1 MVCIFVLGSSPTYS
15 LSTSFEFPDLTQ
27 IPGYSYS
34 ERAFSRQ
41 SDDSTPQATPRAT
54 PRHSLRDSIRAASR
68 HSLIKLSTPGLNK
81 LDKSASM
88 ASNQSLRTSKHDRTD
103 RVIRKKENS
112 GSSKEV
118 SIDENTVTNYDN
130 PVVEIYTHQCQHQS
144 VAEIPVI
151 VAIQGNMRN
160 GVEKIEDNNKKDGS
174 KELSKM
180 ENTDKLDIINGSK
193 EVNQINSGVNKLSES
208 IANGN
213 DVEKIEDNNKKD
225 GSKELSKMENT
236 DKLDIINGSK
246 EVNQINSGINKL
258 SESIANGNDVE
269 KIEDNN
275 KKDGSKELSKME
287 NTDKLDIINGSKEV
301 NQINSGINKL
311 SESIAN
317 GNDVEK
323 IEDNNKKDG
332 SKELSKME
340 NTDKLDIINGS
351 KEVNQIN
358 SGINKLSESIAN
370 GRKEVLDSLLHGIV
384 QNSSQRCQSKTTE
397 INSGHHRFNGQFDS
411 DRNKQTKIASA
422 DRKEVIDNSL
432 HNSAEDANNGTSAIN
447 ENHCSFERHESS
459 SSNLSSTDRNT
470 PTLNPASVIARDLD
484 TQLQETSFH
493 GEEFDPYLPHGTP
506 VSFSSGM
513 SCSSHSVLFMGT
525 NEHFYY
531 VCPQV
536 GNELETTLQNY
547 EQFQL
552 VEECYQK
559 KILPEYILRIIY
571 SRRRNDVNAKD
582 FIRSLPYDL
591 IQKINLKD
599 SDSVDMCVSS

>member
-1 MVCIFVLGSSPTYS
+1 MVCFFVLGSSPTYS

-27 IPGYSYS
+27 IPGYSFS

-160 GVEKIEDNNKKDGS
+160 DVEKIKDNNKKDGD

-225 GSKELSKMENT
+225 GAKELSEMENT

-246 EVNQINSGINKL
+246 EVS
-258 SESIANGNDVE
+258 
-269 KIEDNN
+269 
-275 KKDGSKELSKME
+275 
-287 NTDKLDIINGSKEV
+287 
-301 NQINSGINKL
+301 
-311 SESIAN
+311 
-317 GNDVEK
+317 
-323 IEDNNKKDG
+323 
-332 SKELSKME
+332 
-340 NTDKLDIINGS
+340 
-351 KEVNQIN
+351 QIN

-447 ENHCSFERHESS
+447 ENHCSFERRESS
-459 SSNLSSTDRNT
+459 SSNLSLTDRNT